1 MNDAYIDAF
10 RRVVQETQEET
21 GFELP
26 EHFEAYISMLL
37 ANYIDKSNFL
47 PVPGFYQKY
56 LTLKEQPKQNSKE
69 LGDVCLFVS
78 GVFPAYGSRYG
89 IDKKYY
95 TQIGISSYEMAGRML
110 HYEMFFQLAKHFEVL
125 REFIELATNSQKFD
139 SKLFKTGRVSY

>member
-1 MNDAYIDAF
+1 MNDAYVDAF

-37 ANYIDKSNFL
+37 ANYVDKTNFL

-56 LTLKEQPKQNSKE
+56 LKLKQEPRQNSKE

-78 GVFPAYGSRYG
+78 GVFPSYGSKYG
-89 IDKKYY
+89 LNKKYY
-95 TQIGISSYEMAGRML
+95 TQIGISSYEIAGEML
-110 HYEMFFQLAKHFEVL
+110 KYEMFFQLAKHFEVL
-125 REFIELATNSQKFD
+125 REFIELTTNSQKFD
-139 SKLFKTGRVSY
+139 SKLFRAGRALY